1 MSYRVV
7 FNDELYH
14 HGILGMKWGV
24 RRYQNEDGSLTE
36 EGKRRYLNPDG
47 TLNDKGRKY
56 FEARSPENLK
66 KRRKRITAVGKLV
79 GADIIGSTG
88 LAAGSQI
95 GTALAIPFVAAGL
108 KGKASPEEVA
118 TIARGLGALVA
129 VPVGIVGVK
138 HGMKIGEYVV
148 NKYYDEKLE

>member
-66 KRRKRITAVGKLV
+66 KRRERITAVGKLV
-79 GADIIGSTG
+79 GADIIGT
-88 LAAGSQI
+88 
-95 GTALAIPFVAAGL
+95 
-108 KGKASPEEVA
+108 
-118 TIARGLGALVA
+118 LVA
-129 VPVGIVGVK
+129 VPVSKYVMK
-138 HGMKIGEYVV
+138 YGMKYAMKLV
-148 NKYYDEKLE
+148 NKYYDAKLG